1 MRGAGRVPGV
11 VDPLRRRRGKSR
23 EPIRGSRRWVLT
35 LALSLQVPR
44 PDLSEARSL
53 LLFAAALAVAAALGC
68 IGLVACAGH
77 LTAV

>member
-1 MRGAGRVPGV
+1 M
-11 VDPLRRRRGKSR
+11 
-23 EPIRGSRRWVLT
+23 LT

-77 LTAV
+77 LAAV